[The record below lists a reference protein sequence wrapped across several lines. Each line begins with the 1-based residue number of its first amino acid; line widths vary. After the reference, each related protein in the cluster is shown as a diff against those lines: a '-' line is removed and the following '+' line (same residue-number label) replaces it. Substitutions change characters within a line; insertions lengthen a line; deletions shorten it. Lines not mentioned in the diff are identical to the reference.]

1 MVINDSFIDKNGK
14 KYDGV
19 IEKAFEKDELFD
31 IGKFKHQTE
40 REKIVFGKENG
51 VYIYQDIENDNLAY
65 RIYDEFAEYGFNGYH
80 DDVLIYE
87 LNKRRE
93 NVKLT
98 DFPNGIVTYNG
109 NIIGQIIPYYPNSET
124 IFSYAK
130 ETNNINIIK
139 YYRRM
144 LDILIELYNN
154 GIIYCDA
161 HAKNFLIVNN
171 KVKLI
176 DFDFSLM
183 DFNNYKYKYENMINT
198 FIGMVNTLN
207 EIINVSYKVSY
218 NDIRDLHDIEE
229 VVLEMEK
236 KLIK

>member
-1 MVINDSFIDKNGK
+1 MVINENFIDKNGK

-19 IEKAFEKDELFD
+19 TEKAFEKGELFD

-40 REKIVFGKENG
+40 REKTVFGKENG

-139 YYRRM
+139 Y
-144 LDILIELYNN
+144 
-154 GIIYCDA
+154 
-161 HAKNFLIVNN
+161 
-171 KVKLI
+171 
-176 DFDFSLM
+176 
-183 DFNNYKYKYENMINT
+183 
-198 FIGMVNTLN
+198 
-207 EIINVSYKVSY
+207 
-218 NDIRDLHDIEE
+218 
-229 VVLEMEK
+229 
-236 KLIK
+236 